1 MPPPTAAVAAL
12 HSMEAA
18 LRREG
23 RGFGPNGAGAPI
35 PPPKPTPVPPREIRD
50 GEILLGHASNHDAIG
65 LGLVKLIDGR
75 LLIQGNSGAGKS
87 TLLRLLF
94 EQAFGKVQLLLLD
107 RDGEFSTLAEILDV
121 AVFTSANILR
131 IGGEAFARHLREHR
145 YSAIVDLSDATS
157 EDAVATAADI
167 ATGLVE
173 APAEHW
179 HPLLVLVDEAQ
190 TLVPRYDPGDVEQET
205 RKRCIRALA
214 DLMGRGRKR
223 GLAGIITTGRIA
235 ETSTP
240 VVSKATNVIVGR
252 TVFDRDV
259 DRCGNLL
266 GFTAGQ
272 SRPLRTLA
280 DGEFIGIGPALGAG
294 RVRFRAGAVRS
305 RHKGKAPDVV
315 APPTISASAAA
326 ELLRQVPEASAGY
339 EPPVKTEHRG
349 SGRYWSEPE
358 DRIIRDGYANT
369 TKLKE
374 IAQQLAGAGYRER
387 SVAAVCTRARAL
399 GLESKNSTAK
409 GAWTPDEDE
418 ILIAGYT
425 DPDVKIMDIV
435 GMLAA
440 AGFDRQRVSV
450 QMRAIALGVT
460 RDRVN
465 YYKEEETAIAKA
477 GLEAG
482 KSNSQIIADLRAA
495 GYHRGVTSISKFAQ
509 KHGYDRSAEPWTPEQ
524 IDEMATLYKAKT
536 PVREIA
542 EKLGK
547 PIAAIR
553 SRASNMGLKQRVGWT
568 DQEYER
574 LQALWRDGKTLTQ
587 AVQQMGRPYPNVARI
602 ALSLGL
608 NFSILPTERGKAV
621 ALQKV
626 GRATATA
633 PVPTKEMRKTP
644 AVERKG
650 RK

>member
-1 MPPPTAAVAAL
+1 MAPTAAQTAAITSL
-12 HSMEAA
+12 EEA

-23 RGFGPNGAGAPI
+23 RGFGPNGAGAPV
-35 PPPKPTPVPPREIRD
+35 PPPKPAAVPPREIRD
-50 GEILLGHASNHDAIG
+50 GEILLGHASNRDAIG

-107 RDGEFSTLAEILDV
+107 RDGEFSILDV
-121 AVFTSANILR
+121 AVFTSADVLR

-280 DGEFIGIGPALGAG
+280 DGEFIGIGPALGAA

-315 APPTISASAAA
+315 APPAISATAAA
-326 ELLRQVPEASAGY
+326 ELLRAVPAAAAEEYS
-339 EPPVKTEHRG
+339 PPEKTERRG
-349 SGRYWSEPE
+349 SGRYWSETE
-358 DRIIRDGYANT
+358 DRTIREGYEASIT
-369 TKLKE
+369 LTE
-374 IAQQLAGAGYRER
+374 ISRRLLEAGLRER
-387 SVAAVCTRARAL
+387 SVGSISTRAKAL
-399 GLESKNSTAK
+399 GLTHSHRSAK
-409 GAWTPDEDE
+409 ADWQPREDE
-418 ILIAGYT
+418 ILIAAYQ
-425 DPDVKIMDIV
+425 DKDCKIMDIV

-440 AGFDRQRVSV
+440 AGFDRGRVSV
-450 QMRAIALGVT
+450 QMRAIALGIT

-465 YYKEEETAIAKA
+465 YYTAEETAIAKA

-482 KSNSQIIADLRAA
+482 KSNREIIQDLAAA

-509 KHGYDRSAEPWTPEQ
+509 KHGYNRSAEAWTPEQ
-524 IDEMATLYKAKT
+524 IARLKELYGPGKSVKEVADE
-536 PVREIA
+536 
-542 EKLGK
+542 LGK
-547 PIAAIR
+547 PVSAIAAY
-553 SRASNMGLKQRVGWT
+553 ASKLGLKQRVGWS
-568 DQEYER
+568 DDDYEL
-574 LQALWRDGKTLTQ
+574 LQKLWRDGKKLKD
-587 AVQQMGRPYPNVARI
+587 AALELGRPYVNVSQMAGR
-602 ALSLGL
+602 LGC
-608 NFSILPTERGKAV
+608 NFNIDPAERGKA
-621 ALQKV
+621 
-626 GRATATA
+626 A
-633 PVPTKEMRKTP
+633 PEK
-644 AVERKG
+644 AVR
-650 RK
+650 